1 MLWLCIQPSM
11 EQLPLRTGFDFYSR
25 VWRYGDTKFSRSVAF
40 CIPLCAAMSA
50 FGSCPDRL
58 LPLQNN
64 GKPPFVQSTAQA
76 QLLGSI
82 GKGRYGGKEV
92 AGSMGRRNT
101 LI

>member
-1 MLWLCIQPSM
+1 MHKRLAD
-11 EQLPLRTGFDFYSR
+11 EQLSRMTFATVSFGVSCAVAERTE
-25 VWRYGDTKFSRSVAF
+25 
-40 CIPLCAAMSA
+40 CCAKLPVRPMSA